1 MSTVV
6 ADDNARTRRD
16 IATALRARGHRVVA
30 EAESGDEATTLAA
43 QLLPDV
49 VVLDIRMPP
58 TFTDEGLRA
67 AGAIGTRAPGV
78 AVVVLSQYLEATWAV
93 QLMDRRT
100 SGTAYLLK
108 DRIADLDVL
117 DGALRTVARGGSV
130 VDDTIVE
137 RLLRHR
143 SAALE
148 GLSDR
153 ERGVLALMAEGR
165 SNRAIAT
172 DLHVTTKTLESHVR
186 SIFRKLDLPVDN
198 QGHRRVHAVLKYL
211 QDAG

>member
-1 MSTVV
+1 LSAVV
-6 ADDNARTRRD
+6 ADDDARARRD

-30 EAESGDEATTLAA
+30 EAQSGDEATTIAA
-43 QLLPDV
+43 QLRPDV

-67 AGAIGTRAPGV
+67 AEAIGSRAPGV
-78 AVVVLSQYLEATWAV
+78 AVVVLSQYLEATWAIR
-93 QLMDRRT
+93 LLDRRT
-100 SGTAYLLK
+100 RGTAYLLK

-117 DGALRTVARGGSV
+117 DGALRTVANGGSV

-137 RLLRHR
+137 RLLRR
-143 SAALE
+143 SSVALE

-153 ERGVLALMAEGR
+153 ERGVLALMAEGHA
-165 SNRAIAT
+165 NQAIAR
-172 DLHVTTKTLESHVR
+172 DLHISNKTCESHVR
-186 SIFRKLDLPVDN
+186 SIFRKLDLPADGAV
-198 QGHRRVHAVLKYL
+198 HRRVHAVLKYL